1 MRAIGSS
8 KRRAPLR
15 SRGGDRVGVRGFV
28 RIGAEIESVAASTK
42 AAKVV
47 NSEREEDN
55 ILVDKVLKHLLPRRG
70 SHCRQTSA
78 FQPRGVV
85 VLR

>member
-1 MRAIGSS
+1 
-8 KRRAPLR
+8 
-15 SRGGDRVGVRGFV
+15 V

-55 ILVDKVLKHLLPRRG
+55 IYFCIDGASDGHVTNDY
-70 SHCRQTSA
+70 
-78 FQPRGVV
+78 
-85 VLR
+85 

>member
-1 MRAIGSS
+1 
-8 KRRAPLR
+8 
-15 SRGGDRVGVRGFV
+15 V

-55 ILVDKVLKHLLPRRG
+55 ISCAAAP
-70 SHCRQTSA
+70 SCA
-78 FQPRGVV
+78 CMCGVMIV
-85 VLR
+85 RTPSLGYRSFAVMTV

>member
-1 MRAIGSS
+1 
-8 KRRAPLR
+8 
-15 SRGGDRVGVRGFV
+15 V

-55 ILVDKVLKHLLPRRG
+55 ILVDKVHSIRSVLLLGYQLDFIPAK
-70 SHCRQTSA
+70 SYK
-78 FQPRGVV
+78 
-85 VLR
+85 

>member
-1 MRAIGSS
+1 
-8 KRRAPLR
+8 
-15 SRGGDRVGVRGFV
+15 V

-70 SHCRQTSA
+70 SITSD
-78 FQPRGVV
+78 
-85 VLR
+85 LRCDRTM

>member
-1 MRAIGSS
+1 
-8 KRRAPLR
+8 
-15 SRGGDRVGVRGFV
+15 
-28 RIGAEIESVAASTK
+28 VAASTK

-70 SHCRQTSA
+70 SIVRLQGDVFDFFRKLSKT
-78 FQPRGVV
+78 F
-85 VLR
+85 

>member
-1 MRAIGSS
+1 
-8 KRRAPLR
+8 
-15 SRGGDRVGVRGFV
+15 V

-55 ILVDKVLKHLLPRRG
+55 ILVDKVLEHLLSRRG
-70 SHCRQTSA
+70 SIVVKLLLFSHEVSLCCGNCR
-78 FQPRGVV
+78 
-85 VLR
+85 LRNT